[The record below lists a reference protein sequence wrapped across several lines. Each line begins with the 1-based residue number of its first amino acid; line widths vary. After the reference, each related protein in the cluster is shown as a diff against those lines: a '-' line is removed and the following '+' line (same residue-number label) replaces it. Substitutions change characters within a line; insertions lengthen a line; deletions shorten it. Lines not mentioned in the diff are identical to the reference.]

1 MNSPVTHAECET
13 YRMCLEDK
21 MSRDMREHQVDFKEA
36 LSEIKEW
43 VHKLEG
49 KMDNLVLGL
58 LVLAIEGLA
67 GIVIFIFTLFGGKL

>member
-1 MNSPVTHAECET
+1 MNSPVTHSECEK
-13 YRMCLEDK
+13 YRECLVEK
-21 MSRDMREHQVDFKEA
+21 LEKDMREHQVDFKEA

-58 LVLAIEGLA
+58 LVLAVEGLA

>member
-1 MNSPVTHAECET
+1 MNSPVTHSECEK
-13 YRMCLEDK
+13 YRECLVEK
-21 MSRDMREHQVDFKEA
+21 LEKDMRENQIDFKEA
-36 LSEIKEW
+36 LSEIRDW
-43 VHKLEG
+43 VNKLEE

>member
-1 MNSPVTHAECET
+1 MNSPVTHFECEK
-13 YRMCLEDK
+13 YRECIVEKLEK
-21 MSRDMREHQVDFKEA
+21 DMRENQIDFKEA

-58 LVLAIEGLA
+58 LVLAVEGLA
-67 GIVIFIFTLFGGKL
+67 GIVIFIFTLFGGRL

>member
-1 MNSPVTHAECET
+1 MNSPVTHSECEK
-13 YRMCLEDK
+13 YRECLVEK
-21 MSRDMREHQVDFKEA
+21 LEKDMRENQIDFKEA
-36 LSEIKEW
+36 LSEIKDW
-43 VHKLEG
+43 VNKLEE